1 MQGFTLWKPVLFNVI
16 QSDIWTEM
24 TWSQFFVYIYVL
36 LYTAGL
42 ILSKQSREDGWLE
55 NYSYNLL
62 HVT

>member
-1 MQGFTLWKPVLFNVI
+1 
-16 QSDIWTEM
+16 M